1 MFERDPLI
9 ESDIGAYLDQRARK
23 DLVRFTTC
31 GSVDDGKSTLIG
43 RLLHDS
49 QLIADDHLETLKADS
64 NNGTTGDNLD
74 LSLITD
80 GLKAEREQGITIDV
94 AYRYFTTRHRNFIIA
109 DTPGHEQYTRN
120 MATGASTADLAV
132 ILVDAR
138 KGVLQQTRR
147 HSYIAAL
154 LGVKHLIIAVNK
166 MDLVGYS
173 GERFSEI
180 VADYRDYS
188 SNLGA
193 RSLEFIPMSA
203 LAGDNVVEPSAS
215 MTWFEGPTLVDYLDS
230 VEIEGLLG
238 GTKFRLPIQLVL
250 RPGADF
256 RGYAGS
262 ITSGQIRPGDR
273 VTALPSELSST
284 VERIVAYNGDLE
296 IASVGDAVTLTLAD
310 EIDLSRGDLLVR
322 EGETVQFGTF
332 IEATIIWMAKQ
343 PLRAGQQLILQSHQ
357 GTVNVTVDAVR
368 HLVDV
373 NTGQKAHATEVK
385 LNDIAHCALSADRKI
400 LFDSYENNMAE
411 GSFIL
416 VDRITNGTVG
426 AGMVSAPV
434 SPWDQAPEPSLEV
447 QASQI
452 TTKER
457 LLRYGQ
463 HPCTVLLTGLTGAGK
478 STIATALER
487 YLFDRGHSIVR
498 LDGENV
504 RLGISKDLGFT
515 AADRSENL
523 RRVAE
528 IARLMNSQ
536 GLIAIAAL
544 LAPEADAR
552 SRAQQLVGTD
562 QWIEVFLDTPL
573 AVCRDRDTSGLYQA
587 AERGEIHEFPG
598 VSATYEAP
606 EDADLRL
613 DTSDKT
619 VDACVQAIVAV
630 LTEKGFID
638 G

>member
-1 MFERDPLI
+1 
-9 ESDIGAYLDQRARK
+9 
-23 DLVRFTTC
+23 
-31 GSVDDGKSTLIG
+31 
-43 RLLHDS
+43 
-49 QLIADDHLETLKADS
+49 
-64 NNGTTGDNLD
+64 
-74 LSLITD
+74 
-80 GLKAEREQGITIDV
+80 
-94 AYRYFTTRHRNFIIA
+94 
-109 DTPGHEQYTRN
+109 
-120 MATGASTADLAV
+120 
-132 ILVDAR
+132 
-138 KGVLQQTRR
+138 
-147 HSYIAAL
+147 
-154 LGVKHLIIAVNK
+154 
-166 MDLVGYS
+166 
-173 GERFSEI
+173 
-180 VADYRDYS
+180 
-188 SNLGA
+188 
-193 RSLEFIPMSA
+193 
-203 LAGDNVVEPSAS
+203 
-215 MTWFEGPTLVDYLDS
+215 
-230 VEIEGLLG
+230 
-238 GTKFRLPIQLVL
+238 
-250 RPGADF
+250 
-256 RGYAGS
+256 
-262 ITSGQIRPGDR
+262 
-273 VTALPSELSST
+273 
-284 VERIVAYNGDLE
+284 
-296 IASVGDAVTLTLAD
+296 
-310 EIDLSRGDLLVR
+310 
-322 EGETVQFGTF
+322 
-332 IEATIIWMAKQ
+332 
-343 PLRAGQQLILQSHQ
+343 
-357 GTVNVTVDAVR
+357 
-368 HLVDV
+368 
-373 NTGQKAHATEVK
+373 
-385 LNDIAHCALSADRKI
+385 

-552 SRAQQLVGTD
+552 SRAQQLVGAD
-562 QWIEVFLDTPL
+562 QWVEVFLDTPL

-619 VDACVQAIVAV
+619 VDACVRAIVAV